1 MDIVM
6 KSENSMTDNPQLLFH
21 YSSQYG
27 KSTSTSLSMNLCEK
41 KEHNIGFVHKTFQ
54 YNLIIDI

>member
-1 MDIVM
+1 
-6 KSENSMTDNPQLLFH
+6 MTDNPQLQFH